1 MFRNGVE
8 VENVETVQHM
18 WRTALW
24 LHNLKIRENGYE
36 EAGFHPDDYEGPIQ
50 RVREHEIE
58 HYVVRRINAERRN
71 LERGQALVLPNPPI
85 AGLDDNRRR
94 ARFREK
100 RTRIAEN
107 FYRRDFENDVF
118 RLRTREEI
126 FEAPRT

>member
-1 MFRNGVE
+1 ME
-8 VENVETVQHM
+8 AVQDM

-36 EAGFHPDDYEGPIQ
+36 EAGFQPDDYEGPIQ
-50 RVREHEIE
+50 RVRNHEIE
-58 HYVVRRINAERRN
+58 HHVVRRINAERRN
-71 LERGQALVLPNPPI
+71 LGQGQALEIGNPPI
-85 AGLDDNRRR
+85 AGMDDNRRR
-94 ARFREK
+94 RRFLEK
-100 RTRIAEN
+100 RMRLSEN